1 MRKRILR
8 MMAMIAAFCV
18 CLNLY
23 AQKKEKVARYETI
36 VYTSDK
42 IDLLIQN
49 ENRKQSGGGERG
61 YLSDMGKAVLNAG
74 KGVAG
79 GYVTSFID
87 IGVNAVASLLTKN
100 ANDKVKWEEIVK
112 SENMYQETLSTV
124 EPINNFYMK
133 PSFDGPL
140 DPAGMNFGGIGCLKT
155 VDGDT
160 VFYISCHIDESKISR
175 IINHSKFELSL
186 DTLIINPFQLD
197 LPNSNFDTQFSFDK
211 RKNLQI
217 AVEMRLISSWINE
230 LTELQKD
237 QELGRFMLSVAI
249 NPAELDSNNKLRYV
263 RTQGSESL
271 YKIAG
276 ESFVVP
282 RSYIGF
288 RDADKTYKNS
298 WGTGDYNIE
307 LVIKETCGIT
317 DDYRKNWKTDWKKRQ
332 DADNDENF
340 VQMSWKM
347 ISSQRWNEITKQWV
361 VTTLKAP
368 ADMVTAD
375 ILKELDLPAAKAAT
389 GSAAA
394 AKQGGGR

>member
-8 MMAMIAAFCV
+8 NIAMIVAFCV
-18 CLNLY
+18 CLNLQ

-36 VYTSDK
+36 VYTNDR
-42 IDLLIQN
+42 IDVLIQN
-49 ENRKQSGGGERG
+49 ESRKQSGGGERG
-61 YLSDMGKAVLNAG
+61 YLGDLGKAVLNAG

-87 IGVNAVASLLTKN
+87 IGVNAVASLLTKS

-124 EPINNFYMK
+124 EPINNFYTS
-133 PSFDGPL
+133 PSFDSSL
-140 DPAGMNFGGIGCLKT
+140 DPAGMNFGGIGCLRT

-160 VFYISCHIDESKISR
+160 VFYISCHIDETKINR

-186 DTLIINPFQLD
+186 DTLIINPYQLD

-217 AVEMRLISSWINE
+217 TVEMRIISSWINE
-230 LTELQKD
+230 LTELQKN
-237 QELGRFMLSVAI
+237 QELGNFMLSVAI
-249 NPAELDSNNKLRYV
+249 NQKDLDSDNKLRYI
-263 RTQGSESL
+263 RPREGESL

-288 RDADKTYKNS
+288 RDKDNKYKDS
-298 WGTGDYNIE
+298 WGTGDYDIE
-307 LVIKETCGIT
+307 LKIQQTCGIT
-317 DDYRKNWKTDWKKRQ
+317 DSYRKIWKSDWKQRQ

-340 VQMSWKM
+340 VQQSWKM

-368 ADMVTAD
+368 ADMVTTD
-375 ILKELDLPAAKAAT
+375 ILKELDLPAPKAASSS
-389 GSAAA
+389 SAASKPA
-394 AKQGGGR
+394 GGR

>member
-1 MRKRILR
+1 MKKNTLR
-8 MMAMIAAFCV
+8 NIFIVALFCIS
-18 CLNLY
+18 LSTH
-23 AQKKEKVARYETI
+23 AQKGKVARYETV

-42 IDLLIQN
+42 IDVLIQN
-49 ENRKQSGGGERG
+49 EYKRQGSGGERG
-61 YLSDMGKAVLNAG
+61 YLGDLGKAVLNAG

-87 IGVNAVASLLTKN
+87 IGVNAVAALVTKS

-112 SENMYQETLSTV
+112 SENLYQETLTTV
-124 EPINNFYMK
+124 EAINNFYTR

-140 DPAGMNFGGIGCLKT
+140 DPAGMNFGGIGCLRT

-160 VFYISCHIDESKISR
+160 VFYISCHIDETKINR

-186 DTLIINPFQLD
+186 DTLIINPYQLD
-197 LPNSNFDTQFSFDK
+197 LPNSNFDTKFSFDK

-217 AVEMRLISSWINE
+217 EVEMRLISSWINE
-230 LTELQKD
+230 LTELQKN

-249 NPAELDSNNKLRYV
+249 NPADLDSNNKLRYV

-288 RDADKTYKNS
+288 RDTDNKYRNS

-307 LVIKETCGIT
+307 LIIKETCGIT

-375 ILKELDLPAAKAAT
+375 ILKELDLPAGKAT
-389 GSAAA
+389 TSSAAA
-394 AKQGGGR
+394 AKQGGGK

>member
-1 MRKRILR
+1 MKKRTLCSVTI
-8 MMAMIAAFCV
+8 IAAFCI
-18 CLNLY
+18 CLNVN

-36 VYTSDK
+36 VYTNDK

-49 ENRKQSGGGERG
+49 EYRKQGGEGERG
-61 YLSDMGKAVLNAG
+61 YLGDLGKAVLNAG

-87 IGVNAVASLLTKN
+87 IGVNAVASLITKS
-100 ANDKVKWEEIVK
+100 ANDKVKWEDIVK
-112 SENMYQETLSTV
+112 SENIYQETLATV
-124 EPINNFYMK
+124 EPINNFYTR

-140 DPAGMNFGGIGCLKT
+140 DPAGMNFGGIGCLRT

-160 VFYISCHIDESKISR
+160 VFYISCHIDETKVNR

-186 DTLIINPFQLD
+186 DTLIINPYQLD

-211 RKNLQI
+211 HKNLQI
-217 AVEMRLISSWINE
+217 TVEMRLISSWINE
-230 LTELQKD
+230 LTELQKN
-237 QELGRFMLSVAI
+237 QELGSFMLSVAI
-249 NPAELDSNNKLRYV
+249 SPKDLDDNNKLRYI
-263 RTQGSESL
+263 RSKGSESL

-288 RDADKTYKNS
+288 RDTENNYKNS

-307 LVIKETCGIT
+307 LKIKQTCGIT
-317 DDYRKNWKTDWKKRQ
+317 DSYRKNWKADWKQRQ

-340 VQMSWKM
+340 VQRSWKM

-361 VTTLKAP
+361 VTTLKVP
-368 ADMVTAD
+368 ADIVTTD
-375 ILKELDLPAAKAAT
+375 ILKELELPAPKAAS
-389 GSAAA
+389 GGAAA
-394 AKQGGGR
+394 SKQAGGK